1 MNQFVLIYL
10 VNEAPEVPD
19 VPSVVVVTTEEIRED
34 KSSSSSSSS
43 DEEGAK
49 EEKTKKKKK
58 LSLKRRKLNYD
69 LIMTSIND
77 VIIALL

>member
-1 MNQFVLIYL
+1 MDYSHVFFKFPIIL
-10 VNEAPEVPD
+10 VNEAPAVPD

-58 LSLKRRKLNYD
+58 LSLKRCKQKL
-69 LIMTSIND
+69 LRHND
-77 VIIALL
+77 VIL